1 MYAHLHTRK
10 EMRCQSDLEARVLRR
25 RAARRK
31 NKCWLH
37 SRFALRLEADGGAT
51 HFHTPLTNDGHR
63 RPLLAGHSH
72 SDPEKRAAAAT
83 SHSTVNIPLD
93 MLMQRERRVGMKNQN
108 CVSCWRVTRKTPATR
123 MAAPLITFPTEGK
136 EGLIGVFYALVRT
149 RAFLQ
154 IRPPF
159 SFSLDKH
166 N

>member
-1 MYAHLHTRK
+1 MDIDGL
-10 EMRCQSDLEARVLRR
+10 
-25 RAARRK
+25 
-31 NKCWLH
+31 CWP
-37 SRFALRLEADGGAT
+37 DT
-51 HFHTPLTNDGHR
+51 
-63 RPLLAGHSH
+63 H

-93 MLMQRERRVGMKNQN
+93 MLMQRERGVGMKNQN
-108 CVSCWRVTRKTPATR
+108 RVSCWRVTRKTPATR

-154 IRPPF
+154 IRPPPF

>member
-1 MYAHLHTRK
+1 
-10 EMRCQSDLEARVLRR
+10 MRCQSDLEARVLRHR
-25 RAARRK
+25 SARRK

-108 CVSCWRVTRKTPATR
+108 RVSCWKVTRKTPATR

-136 EGLIGVFYALVRT
+136 EGRINRSIL
-149 RAFLQ
+149 RARADPSFPPNP
-154 IRPPF
+154 PPF